1 MGKSFNKA
9 NRQAKNNRIA
19 QSVLEETELEG
30 VEFGRVIKHLGCG
43 YVRVVLTNKSE
54 ALAKI
59 RPNLSSRGATPI
71 VVDDIVVLSGR
82 EFEKKGD
89 RFDIIAVL
97 QRSQA
102 SKLQKQSRIPT
113 WFLGNIE
120 REGEEEDIFDHS
132 GEPDADEEAVDVDA
146 I

>member
-9 NRQAKNNRIA
+9 NRQAKNTRIA
-19 QSVLEETELEG
+19 QSVLEEDTELEG
-30 VEFGRVIKHLGCG
+30 VEFGRVIRHLGCG
-43 YVRVVLTNKSE
+43 YVRVILSNKSE

-82 EFEKKGD
+82 EFEKRGD
-89 RFDIIAVL
+89 RFDIMAVL
-97 QRSQA
+97 QRAQA
-102 SKLQKQSRIPT
+102 SKLQKQSRIPA
-113 WFLGNIE
+113 WFLGDVG
-120 REGEEEDIFDHS
+120 GEDGDIFDHS
-132 GEPDADEEAVDVDA
+132 EEPEEETVDVDA